1 MKDLL
6 ASARETDF
14 SIYYYLHNS
23 NLLVRSSGLR
33 GNFGC
38 ELYWKVSLF
47 SSKLIFEGISV
58 SEGTQP
64 EAMSV
69 FSKGLSL
76 SFLPAERRHR
86 GLVPG
91 LLCGILSSDYCPY
104 SLLLDVQK
112 EK

>member
-1 MKDLL
+1 MSFIGKSHYFLQ
-6 ASARETDF
+6 
-14 SIYYYLHNS
+14 NS
-23 NLLVRSSGLR
+23 
-33 GNFGC
+33 
-38 ELYWKVSLF
+38 SL
-47 SSKLIFEGISV
+47 KGSV

-64 EAMSV
+64 EAVSV